1 MDYSGGSMLTFED
14 IAMLLLHSVL
24 FIFGAMGN
32 VFILLVNFIHWLKGN
47 RDLNSCDLI
56 LTSLGLSNVLHVCIY
71 FFCNLCRIAW
81 REVYLIVSKPVLLT
95 VFCLRSCNFLFT
107 TIFCV
112 YCCVTI
118 VNSSTPFF
126 MRLKVKFPGAVPWL
140 LLASVLVSLATC
152 LPVASDLL
160 VKANGGAF
168 YNFSTSAASNVSGE
182 GHMNSWLN
190 ESQSSSRFLINAFVS
205 ILCLAT
211 LTFSAA
217 TILTFLCIHMRR
229 VEQNMGG
236 FTNSHLG
243 VYLGAIKTI
252 SSLFVLYVLVF
263 LSHWLLLLRPSLH
276 ETPGIEVCVLM
287 NSIFPAL
294 SSVIFILGYSKL
306 KKAFTRD
313 HVSLQVLMRT
323 KGLAQLLNL
332 TRLLQK
338 VRVLKP
344 LSSS

>member
-1 MDYSGGSMLTFED
+1 
-14 IAMLLLHSVL
+14 
-24 FIFGAMGN
+24 MGN
-32 VFILLVNFIHWLKGN
+32 VFILLVNFIHWLKRN

-56 LTSLGLSNVLHVCIY
+56 LTSLGPSNILHLCVY
-71 FFCNLCRIAW
+71 FFGNLCRIAL
-81 REVYLIVSKPVLLT
+81 REVYLIVSKPVLIT
-95 VFCLRSCNFLFT
+95 VFCLRSCNFFFT

-126 MRLKVKFPGAVPWL
+126 MRLKGKFLVAVPWL

-152 LPVASDLL
+152 LPDASDLL

-168 YNFSTSAASNVSGE
+168 YISTRAASNVSDSR
-182 GHMNSWLN
+182 HMNSWVN
-190 ESQSSSRFLINAFVS
+190 ESQSSSLFLINAFVR
-205 ILCLAT
+205 IFYMAT

-229 VEQNMGG
+229 VEQNMCG
-236 FTNSHLG
+236 FTNSHFG
-243 VYLGAIKTI
+243 IYLGAIKTI

-263 LSHWLLLLRPSLH
+263 LSQWLLLLRPTFN
-276 ETPGIEVCVLM
+276 ETPGVVVCILM

-306 KKAFTRD
+306 KKAFTEIIC
-313 HVSLQVLMRT
+313 HFT
-323 KGLAQLLNL
+323 CC
-332 TRLLQK
+332 
-338 VRVLKP
+338 
-344 LSSS
+344 